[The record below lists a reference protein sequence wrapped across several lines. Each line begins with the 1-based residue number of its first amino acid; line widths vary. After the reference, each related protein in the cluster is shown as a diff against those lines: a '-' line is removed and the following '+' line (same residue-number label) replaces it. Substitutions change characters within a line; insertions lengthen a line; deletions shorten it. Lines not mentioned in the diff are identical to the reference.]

1 MLNMQSDLG
10 SKGGEK
16 LFQQMNYE
24 VFLTL
29 AVGHMDTNELSH
41 WMLLEGE
48 KNNQAYTVSFSFLV

>member
-16 LFQQMNYE
+16 LFQQINYE
-24 VFLTL
+24 VFPTL
-29 AVGHMDTNELSH
+29 AVGHVNTNVLSH

-48 KNNQAYTVSFSFLV
+48 KK